1 MARDGDSTRAAGED
15 SGSRRAVTPK
25 GEAQSRKLPRWKLAL
40 WVAPYVLVL
49 YLVSSV
55 SAVLVL
61 PGAAICAGTF
71 ILYERLHPGEM
82 TRFPA
87 GWMVALLLQVPS
99 GYLYSHGLLWLLPLV
114 IVPALL
120 FYALHRAT
128 RGKLGRWWRRNP
140 PNGSLLYLVAVAA
153 LFLGSVGRFGLP
165 PFSDDVLFGLY
176 AAPHSISLTQEE
188 MEAAIQV
195 VDAALVGYP
204 RAADDEVPET
214 VRALV
219 EQLPSGLADRR
230 GRSVHVTLWLD
241 RYPLARGEADTGALY
256 ERLSR
261 ATVRA
266 LDEVQASERWVQK
279 ADQVRIQ
286 VDVADAPVEIR
297 FRAGHRL
304 VMAAA
309 RWLPQFKPLKVGAAG
324 LLYQLVHEIEPGV
337 DGMQLRAGSR
347 SATFLPA
354 DPVLR
359 GWLTPRVK
367 GRAQKTLRLVRM
379 LSAQAHGDPNLWSE
393 SGTLLFK
400 FRTFSFG
407 RPVPR
412 QRGGRVVRLFRG
424 NVLVDAV
431 GSREILDG
439 IAAAGEW
446 LLRTVR
452 RDGKF
457 DYEYFP
463 NQDGRSADYNI
474 VRHAGSVYGLLHMY
488 NLALRE
494 PELRPRANAYLEAA
508 VRSLSWV
515 HKNLATPR
523 GATDPRL
530 LALVDVR
537 GTASS
542 GAAALTLL
550 SLLERPPARQVSHPV
565 LRRVLA
571 RPDDSRSLE
580 GLGLFLLAMTDER
593 GRVFGTYREALRSS
607 SVEKEPLYYP
617 GESML
622 ALAVLHRATGDPR
635 WLAGSRKIAD
645 WQVETYQRR
654 RQNPDHWVMQALWE
668 LYDITGEERY
678 ARAGLQMGDHYARE
692 QYPPHAP
699 PFPDYL
705 GSYRRLDDTPR
716 TTRACSRSEAMGGVV
731 HTAWKRLT
739 DAVVY
744 EDALLNAARHLLEN
758 QWRPENSY
766 YLPRPD
772 RARGAIRMGLVDNHC
787 RIDNNQHAIV
797 GLHRALQVSRKRE
810 GAKASARM
818 VLPAVPD
825 EDEIRACR
833 VRFGEPLEVV
843 RVEPPAAGSAAL
855 AAPTAPPPGAPSAR

>member
-1 MARDGDSTRAAGED
+1 M
-15 SGSRRAVTPK
+15 
-25 GEAQSRKLPRWKLAL
+25 
-40 WVAPYVLVL
+40 PYLVVL
-49 YLVSSV
+49 YMVSSV
-55 SAVLVL
+55 SPVLVL
-61 PGAAICAGTF
+61 PGAAICVVTF
-71 ILYERLHPGEM
+71 VLYERLHPGD
-82 TRFPA
+82 TARFPA
-87 GWMVALLLQVPS
+87 GWVVALLLQVPS
-99 GYLYSHGLLWLLPLV
+99 GYLYAHGLLWLLPLV
-114 IVPALL
+114 LIPALL

-128 RGKLGRWWRRNP
+128 RGRLGRWWQKNAA
-140 PNGSLLYLVAVAA
+140 NGSLLYLVAVAA
-153 LFLGSVGRFGLP
+153 LFLGSVGRAGLP

-176 AAPHSISLTQEE
+176 AAPQTISLTQEE
-188 MEAAIQV
+188 MDAAIQV
-195 VDAALVGYP
+195 VDAALTGYP
-204 RAADDEVPET
+204 RVGDDEVPLA
-214 VRALV
+214 VGALA
-219 EQLPSGLADRR
+219 EQLPSGLRKRR

-241 RYPLARGEADTGALY
+241 RYPLARGESDTGALY

-266 LDEVQASERWVQK
+266 LDGVDASERWVRK
-279 ADQVRIQ
+279 ADRVRIQ
-286 VDVADAPVEIR
+286 VDVADASVEIGYR
-297 FRAGHRL
+297 VGHRI
-304 VMAAA
+304 VMAVA
-309 RWLPQFKPLKVGAAG
+309 RWLPQFKALKVDDPG

-337 DGMQLRAGSR
+337 DGMQLRSESH

-354 DPVLR
+354 DPVLE

-367 GRAQKTLRLVRM
+367 GRAKKTLRLVRM
-379 LSAQAHGDPNLWSE
+379 LSAHAQGDQNLWSE
-393 SGTLLFK
+393 SGTSLFK

-412 QRGGRVVRLFRG
+412 RRGGKVVRLFRG

-439 IAAAGEW
+439 IAAAGDW

-463 NQDGRSADYNI
+463 NQDARSAGYNI

-494 PELRPRANAYLEAA
+494 PELRSRANAYLEAGL
-508 VRSLSWV
+508 RSLSWV
-515 HKNLATPR
+515 YRNLASPG
-523 GATDPRL
+523 GATDSRL
-530 LALVDVR
+530 VALVDSR
-537 GTASS
+537 GAASA

-550 SLLERPPARQVSHPV
+550 SLLERPPAKQVSHPV
-565 LRRVLA
+565 LRKHLA
-571 RPDDSRSLE
+571 HPDDSRLLE
-580 GLGLFLLAMTDER
+580 GLGLFLLAMTDGE
-593 GRVFGTYREALRSS
+593 GRVFGYFRESLRTSA
-607 SVEKEPLYYP
+607 VKKEPLYYP

-622 ALAVLHRATGDPR
+622 ALVLLHRATDDPR
-635 WLAGSRKIAD
+635 WLEGARKIAD
-645 WQVETYQRR
+645 WQVEQYRR
-654 RQNPDHWVMQALWE
+654 RHQNPDHWVMQALWE
-668 LYDITGEERY
+668 LYDVTGEERY
-678 ARAGLQMGDHYARE
+678 ARACLKMGDQYASE
-692 QYPPHAP
+692 QYPPHVP

-705 GSYRRLDDTPR
+705 GGYRRLDDTPR

-731 HTAWKRLT
+731 HTAWKQST

-766 YLPRPD
+766 YLPRPN

-810 GAKASARM
+810 GVEAPDRV

-833 VRFGEPLEVV
+833 VRFGEP
-843 RVEPPAAGSAAL
+843 RR
-855 AAPTAPPPGAPSAR
+855 APEAH